1 MVASLS
7 QLRLSHRDYTANH
20 EYWRLLQ
27 ALSEGG
33 SSVTDQIKKQLLVDA
48 NGHDCDR
55 SKLAP
60 YDCQIGSII
69 VKLTSQLMNTA
80 MVPSGS
86 DDKYWDSFF
95 TRCAILPH
103 DETGSMVSFK
113 SLLANAALQA
123 LIQGRAIAQIDTSC
137 IATDSIAVQKQ
148 SGGDIPYVILRNSWD
163 LVDWSADRNGLEF
176 AKLHTYSEERETW
189 DSESV
194 PTHKYTIYQTIAGE
208 IVASVYNLVIK
219 PDYRSMPFSLLE
231 DEHVTITAEFENTDL
246 FHTKKG
252 RYLFPIQVMKFPKQ
266 LQLADQLFDLQRSYF
281 NQNTSLE
288 WSLLQTN
295 YAMPVF
301 TGIKDPYNEP
311 TKPMGDGRFLEMGE
325 NQSAFWLEK
334 SGTGNA
340 LTMDYLK
347 GLKERMLEVIHTI
360 ANSVASTSGLNQQSG
375 ESKKE
380 DRRNLDILLG
390 WYGEQIKGFGQNILN
405 VASIVRDEDVQWSI
419 KGFDDYNGLDLDDSL
434 DSYSRLMAEGG
445 LDSNTLRRELQRN
458 LVAKA
463 GQLFD
468 LSPAAT
474 KAIEDELADKP
485 YNLDQAQ
492 RSGMIELAKG
502 GVLSSRDLFELLIRS
517 GDLPSDFDVDRAV
530 QRLAIP

>member
-1 MVASLS
+1 MVASIV
-7 QLRLSHRDYTANH
+7 QLRLSHRDYTVNH
-20 EYWRLLQ
+20 KYWRLLQ

-33 SSVTDQIKKQLLVDA
+33 SSVTTDIKKQLLIDA
-48 NGHDCDR
+48 NGHGCDR
-55 SKLAP
+55 SSLAP

-86 DDKYWDSFF
+86 DDEYWNTFF
-95 TRCAILPH
+95 DKCAILPH

-137 IATDSIAVQKQ
+137 IDTDSVSVQKQ
-148 SGGDIPYVILRNSWD
+148 SGGDTPYVILRNSWD
-163 LVDWSADRNGLEF
+163 LVDWDADRNGLEF

-189 DSESV
+189 DGDLV
-194 PTHKYTIYQTIAGE
+194 PTHKYTIYQTMSGG
-208 IVASVYNLVIK
+208 IVASVYNLVVK
-219 PDYRSMPFSLLE
+219 EEYRSMPFNLLE
-231 DEHVTITAEFENTDL
+231 DKHVTITAEFESIDL
-246 FHTKKG
+246 FHTGKG

-311 TKPMGDGRFLEMGE
+311 TKPMGDGRFLEIAE
-325 NQSAFWLEK
+325 NQSVFWLEK

-340 LTMDYLK
+340 LTMDYLSR
-347 GLKERMLEVIHTI
+347 LKERMLEVIHTI

-390 WYGEQIKGFGQNILN
+390 WYGEQIKDFGQNILN
-405 VASIVRDEDVQWSI
+405 VASIVRNEDVQWSI
-419 KGFDDYNGLDLDDSL
+419 KGFDDYNSLDLDDSL

-463 GQLFD
+463 GQLFE
-468 LSPAAT
+468 LSPTAT
-474 KAIEDELADKP
+474 KAIENELAEKP
-485 YNLDQAQ
+485 YNLDESQ
-492 RSGMIELAKG
+492 RSGLMGLATG
-502 GVLSSRDLFELLIRS
+502 GVMSPRDLFEVLIRS
-517 GDLPSDFDVDRAV
+517 GDLPADFDVDGAV
-530 QRLAIP
+530 GRLAM